1 MATFPTAEE
10 LQRPIPRIDGSIPT
24 YQPAQTSDAGPRAT
38 AQAGQVI
45 QSLGQDIGNF
55 AERLDMADAQ
65 DAVNKFRQ
73 KRQELTLDPEKG
85 FLRLKGKAALGKG
98 PDGKSILDTTASAL
112 DAETEALAK
121 SLSPRAAA
129 AFRARAINETLG
141 FKMDLVKH
149 QISEGEKFEASV
161 FNDTKAQLTDR
172 AILSADDPKLFE
184 ERLSDLERSVDARA
198 ATLGVSAEAMKKGV
212 VSDAVSFAIKQKI
225 AKGDSSAI
233 GFFDRYKDR
242 LDPKDSLAI
251 TEAIDTMRRGVEALG
266 FAHGGSDYDSRVA
279 GHEGGAENGGMIF
292 NKKGSGAFGP
302 YQFMPKTWQ
311 SIRAANP
318 NLNLPDDMTKATRAQ
333 HDAAHEAFKAGNA
346 ADLKAA
352 GYEPTPANLYL
363 AHRFGSGG
371 AKSVLQANPSTPLD
385 KVLPP
390 EWAAQNPDMQGQ
402 TAGSFIDLAQRRMKG
417 VAERPTAAPPPDNRV
432 GDPLATQI
440 NSVTAGRA
448 PPTLESAVDQATDPV
463 VQRSIESTAQ
473 GIPNARQQL
482 ILIDRDREKKHAEN
496 YADLTA
502 GRIDQKTYAA
512 RQAAVNTLHTQR
524 TQKIELYKNE
534 IWDEINTHMMK
545 GGPGGTPAQTMP
557 RADLISQIDPKDVV
571 ALQSMVDK
579 NIAGVKPKTDWALYT
594 EIEREL
600 TNPDQAVREAAAKRH
615 PMQFRPHLA
624 DEQYNKILDLAA
636 AINKGDPDGKVTHAQ
651 TVGRKITERLG
662 EMGVK
667 TGEKASVDDRTKE
680 RQFTEAVQTR
690 LTELEKSKGGKKP
703 LPEEIDTI
711 LNDMTHEVAGS
722 GGWFSR
728 NLGIG
733 GRKRVWE
740 MPAANPADVIVTM
753 KNIAPS
759 DVAKITTV
767 LKARNIPVTEEN
779 IIRQYKL
786 VRFPQGNQ

>member
-10 LQRPIPRIDGSIPT
+10 LQRPIPRIDSSVPT
-24 YQPAQTSDAGPRAT
+24 YQPAMTGEAGPRAT
-38 AQAGQVI
+38 YQAGQVI
-45 QSLGQDIGNF
+45 QSLGQDVGEF
-55 AERLDMADAQ
+55 AQRLDAADAQ
-65 DAVNKFRQ
+65 DALNKFRQ
-73 KRQELTLDPEKG
+73 KRQELTYDPEKG
-85 FLRLKGKAALGKG
+85 FLRLKGRAALGKG

-251 TEAIDTMRRGVEALG
+251 TEAIDTMRRGVDALG
-266 FAHGGSDYDSRVA
+266 FAHGASDPSSLHSAIVMQESGNRHLAANGTVLTSTDNAKGIGQITPGTFAQYAKPGERIENKEDNLRVSRRIVDDLSAKFNGDPARVA
-279 GHEGGAENGGMIF
+279 TGYFSGEGNVAPP
-292 NKKGSGAFGP
+292 GS
-302 YQFMPKTWQ
+302 
-311 SIRAANP
+311 
-318 NLNLPDDMTKATRAQ
+318 
-333 HDAAHEAFKAGNA
+333 
-346 ADLKAA
+346 
-352 GYEPTPANLYL
+352 PTPWKVDYKDGN
-363 AHRFGSGG
+363 GKSTSGYVADVMKRLG
-371 AKSVLQANPSTPLD
+371 ASP
-385 KVLPP
+385 
-390 EWAAQNPDMQGQ
+390 G
-402 TAGSFIDLAQRRMKG
+402 R
-417 VAERPTAAPPPDNRV
+417 APADNRV

-448 PPTLESAVDQATDPV
+448 PPTLESAVDQATGPV
-463 VQRSIESTAQ
+463 AQKSIESTAQ

-482 ILIDRDREKKHAEN
+482 ILIEADREKKHAEN
-496 YADLTA
+496 LAQYSSNPK
-502 GRIDQKTYAA
+502 QFAA
-512 RQAAVNTLHTQR
+512 NQAAINTLYEQR
-524 TQKIELYKNE
+524 KQKVEQYKNQL
-534 IWDEINTHMMK
+534 WDEINTHMMK

-786 VRFPQGNQ
+786 VRFPQVAP